1 MPLTLRYAARSDVG
15 LVRAGNEDSGYAGP
29 RMLLVADGMGGH
41 AAGELASAIA
51 VATLSSLNENP
62 PSAADALGAL
72 ADAVD
77 RVGISLG
84 SVVAA
89 EPELAGMGTTVTGL
103 AWLGGRIAVVHVGDS
118 RAYLLRDGALVQLTH
133 DHTYVQTLVDAGR
146 LTEEQAAKHPR
157 RSLLTRALDGIT
169 PVEADLSVREARIG
183 DRYLLCSDGLTGVI
197 ADERLQLILA
207 QRDPTGCVTQLVDEA
222 LERGAPDNVTVVVAD
237 VVDLTDVL
245 EDLSTD
251 QEPVVVGAAGEAR
264 VRHRLP
270 QVAFPRDAQP
280 DASRAAT
287 QPLPIRSRAHGTRH
301 RTSRSPVQRRWLWIA
316 ATLAVLVGLVASSV
330 LALRSWTTT
339 QWYVGTAM
347 PEQIEPSKP
356 VIAIYQGVPQEL
368 LGLHLATLITT
379 TAVPLDSLP
388 AFDQEL
394 LTRTI
399 PASSQIDAERIVE
412 QMRQKAIE
420 CLGPNPPAGCPA
432 A

>member
-1 MPLTLRYAARSDVG
+1 
-15 LVRAGNEDSGYAGP
+15 
-29 RMLLVADGMGGH
+29 MGGH